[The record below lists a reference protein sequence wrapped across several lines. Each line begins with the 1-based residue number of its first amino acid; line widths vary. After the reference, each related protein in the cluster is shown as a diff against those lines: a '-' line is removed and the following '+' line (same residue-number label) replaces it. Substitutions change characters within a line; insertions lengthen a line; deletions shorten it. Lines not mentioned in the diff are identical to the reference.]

1 MDPLN
6 LKNNRLDIK
15 NKDEKDIE
23 ELVSRLESLER
34 ENRELRSRLYK
45 LQYRGSFLTSI
56 ILASLGG
63 ASLLAAYA
71 YNSLVLTFIGLG
83 LVLFGSVI
91 FYALPNRSIS
101 IKSLHS
107 TISIIRSLSSILNNL
122 GYKGRAIF
130 FYPTTLSGLA
140 NGYTFI
146 SKDSNIMLEDE
157 DKLNREEFFYN
168 NGLLIPAHA
177 QSMVKL
183 LEDSLNTNLLTIELP
198 ELISKV
204 EQFFIEDLR
213 IIDNITFDIKDD
225 MITVKIDSKEM
236 ADVCRKVN
244 SFDNNHLGCII
255 CSSLALMI
263 SKVTGIPVVI
273 EESRASV
280 EKIKTVYRLL
290 ENGS

>member
-6 LKNNRLDIK
+6 LKNSRLDIK
-15 NKDEKDIE
+15 KDEKDIE
-23 ELVSRLESLER
+23 GLVSRLESLEK

-45 LQYRGSFLTSI
+45 LQYRGSFLISI
-56 ILASLGG
+56 ILTSLGG
-63 ASLLAAYA
+63 VSLLSAYA

-91 FYALPNRSIS
+91 FYALPNRSIPV
-101 IKSLHS
+101 KSLHS

-130 FYPTTLSGLA
+130 LYPTTLSGLA

-146 SKDSNIMLEDE
+146 PKDSNILPSEDR
-157 DKLNREEFFYN
+157 LNREEFFHN

-183 LEDSLNTNLLTIELP
+183 LEDSLDTNLLTLELP
-198 ELISKV
+198 ELIAKV

-236 ADVCRKVN
+236 ADICRKVN
-244 SFDNNHLGCII
+244 SFDDNHLGCII

-280 EKIKTVYRLL
+280 EKIKTTYKLL